1 LWLTIYNSTRYQS
14 LFCFHK
20 TPKNQVNKN
29 RKLVNKSIF
38 FKTKTKT
45 NIMNK
50 KTFLLLITAVS
61 ALGGLLFGYDTGVIN
76 GAQFYLS
83 KHFDLDSAMKG
94 WVVGSALLGCLVGAI
109 AAGPLSIRF
118 GRKHSLIISAILF
131 SLSAFGSGLPSIFS
145 ESVSLLVFFRIIGG
159 LGIGIA
165 SMNAPMYIAEIAP
178 SDIRGKMV
186 TYYQLAIVIGFFVV
200 FLATYFIGNN
210 LSEVENIAFGWKYMF
225 WSELIPSCLFLIL
238 LFFVPKSPR
247 WLALKGNDDEA
258 LVILTK
264 IHGADQANKEIEAIK
279 NSLKTSGSNNKVNYF
294 SKLIIGIIVI
304 GTALSVLQQFT
315 GINAVLYYGADIF
328 EKALGFGKEDIL
340 AQQILLAFVNLIFT
354 FVAMFTVDKFGRKPL
369 LYIGSIGMIVG
380 FLLLGITLQQQSVGF
395 LSLLGVLIFIASFA
409 LSMGPV
415 VWVLLSEMFPNK
427 IRSVAMSVA
436 VAAQWAA
443 NYVVSQSFPIVMDS
457 EVNNG
462 ATWNGSLPY
471 FIFTIFIVI
480 IMIVTYKFIPET
492 KGKSLEEIEAFWK
505 V

>member
-1 LWLTIYNSTRYQS
+1 M
-14 LFCFHK
+14 K
-20 TPKNQVNKN
+20 KNN
-29 RKLVNKSIF
+29 
-38 FKTKTKT
+38 
-45 NIMNK
+45 
-50 KTFLLLITAVS
+50 FLLLITIVS

-109 AAGPLSIRF
+109 VAGPLSIKF
-118 GRKHSLIISAILF
+118 GRKYSLIISAILF

-264 IHGADQANKEIEAIK
+264 IHGADRANIEIEAIK
-279 NSLKTSGSNNKVNYF
+279 KSLKTSGTNNKVNYF
-294 SKLIIGIIVI
+294 SKLIIGIIII

-462 ATWNGSLPY
+462 TTWNGSLPY
-471 FIFTIFIVI
+471 FIFIIFIII

>member
-1 LWLTIYNSTRYQS
+1 
-14 LFCFHK
+14 
-20 TPKNQVNKN
+20 
-29 RKLVNKSIF
+29 
-38 FKTKTKT
+38 
-45 NIMNK
+45 MNN
-50 KTFLLLITAVS
+50 KTFLLLITAVT

-83 KHFDLDSAMKG
+83 KHFDLNSAMKG

-109 AAGPLSIRF
+109 IAGPVSIKF
-118 GRKHSLIISAILF
+118 GRKYSLIMSAVLFSISAY
-131 SLSAFGSGLPSIFS
+131 GSGLPSIFP

-159 LGIGIA
+159 IGIGIA

-178 SDIRGKMV
+178 SNIRGKMV

-200 FLATYFIGNN
+200 FLATYFIGNS
-210 LSEVENIAFGWKYMF
+210 LTETQNIAFGWKRMF

-247 WLALKGNDDEA
+247 WLAIKGKDEEA
-258 LVILTK
+258 LTILIK
-264 IHGADQANKEIEAIK
+264 IHGSEKANKEINEIK
-279 NSLKTSGSNNKVNYF
+279 DSLKASNDGVKVNYF
-294 SKLIIGIIVI
+294 SKIVIGIIVI
-304 GTALSVLQQFT
+304 GTTLSVLQQFT

-328 EKALGFGKEDIL
+328 EKALGFGKEDVL

-369 LYIGSIGMIVG
+369 IYIGAIGMIVG
-380 FLLLGITLQQQSVGF
+380 FLLLGITLQQQSVGII
-395 LSLLGVLIFIASFA
+395 SLLGVLIFIASFA

-427 IRSVAMSVA
+427 IRSVAMSIA

-457 EVNNG
+457 DVNNG
-462 ATWNGSLPY
+462 VIWNGSLPY
-471 FIFTIFIVI
+471 FIFIVFII
-480 IMIVTYKFIPET
+480 IIVVLTYKYIPET
-492 KGKSLEEIEAFWK
+492 KGKSLEEIEKYWNRSK
-505 V
+505 